1 MSVTDI
7 ARPTRGLKNR
17 NPGNLRANP
26 RITWDGQVAVDDKG
40 FVVFASDVK
49 GLRAD
54 IIDLHTHYI
63 RDLETCVLTLI
74 ASYAPPNEN
83 DTKAYVEFVCERL
96 DVEARDTLAFD
107 RRTADALI
115 RAIVKIEQGVQP
127 YDDATIAEAIEQAF
141 AHFETPVAQGAA

>member
-1 MSVTDI
+1 MSAADI

-17 NPGNLRANP
+17 NPGNLRGNP
-26 RITWDGQVAVDDKG
+26 RITWDGQVAIDDKD

-63 RDLETCVLTLI
+63 RDKEVCVLTLI
-74 ASYAPPNEN
+74 GSYAPPVEN
-83 DTKAYVEFVCERL
+83 DTKGYVEFVCERL
-96 DVEARDTLAFD
+96 NVEARDTLVFD

-115 RAIVKIEQGVQP
+115 RAIVRIEQGIQP

-141 AHFETPVAQGAA
+141 AHFEVPVGHGAA